1 MSLEGNTWL
10 ELRPRRQ
17 MGAADRP
24 NKPRHATAECVPGA
38 ADAALAGP
46 LVRGS
51 VPETETASPTEPL
64 PDRPRSTPAPALRAA
79 RAAPPPV
86 EEELRKQD
94 GPPEGASA
102 PAASTVPEDE
112 DRALTFE
119 QIVFK
124 YEKKIFNLILR
135 CIGDREEAEDLT
147 QETFV
152 NAYKSF
158 NAFRGECK
166 IHTWLCQIALN
177 QCKNRFR
184 QRDRRRTVEGPSLDA
199 PSGGSDE
206 ALRPLEIPD
215 WDQSPQEVLIR
226 NETYRY
232 VLKAIRSLP
241 DEYRTVIILCDLQQ
255 MSYQQ
260 IAQITSL
267 SLEAVKT
274 RIHRG
279 RLMLR
284 RKVEAY
290 LRS

>member
-1 MSLEGNTWL
+1 
-10 ELRPRRQ
+10 
-17 MGAADRP
+17 MGAERPKKQPQIAAD
-24 NKPRHATAECVPGA
+24 CLPGTG
-38 ADAALAGP
+38 DAALVSAVSP
-46 LVRGS
+46 AE
-51 VPETETASPTEPL
+51 PE
-64 PDRPRSTPAPALRAA
+64 
-79 RAAPPPV
+79 
-86 EEELRKQD
+86 KD
-94 GPPEGASA
+94 GAV
-102 PAASTVPEDE
+102 TLTPEDE
-112 DRALTFE
+112 DRGLTFE
-119 QIVFK
+119 EIISK

-135 CIGDREEAEDLT
+135 HISDREEAEDLT
-147 QETFV
+147 QETFL

-158 NAFRGECK
+158 TTFRGECK

-184 QRDRRRTVEGPSLDA
+184 QRDRRRSVEGPSLDA
-199 PSGGSDE
+199 PAGSTE
-206 ALRPLEIPD
+206 EPVRPMEIAD

-232 VLKAIRSLP
+232 VLKAIDSLP
-241 DEYRTVIILCDLQQ
+241 NEYRTVIVLCDLQQ

-260 IAQITSL
+260 IAQITGL

-284 RKVEAY
+284 RKVDAY

>member
-1 MSLEGNTWL
+1 
-10 ELRPRRQ
+10 
-17 MGAADRP
+17 MG
-24 NKPRHATAECVPGA
+24 V
-38 ADAALAGP
+38 
-46 LVRGS
+46 
-51 VPETETASPTEPL
+51 
-64 PDRPRSTPAPALRAA
+64 PDRPKNPPPLAGADYLPGPADAVLVPPVA
-79 RAAPPPV
+79 REDSSEAAPP
-86 EEELRKQD
+86 
-94 GPPEGASA
+94 
-102 PAASTVPEDE
+102 ASTLEDE
-112 DRALTFE
+112 DRGLSFE
-119 QIVFK
+119 QIISR

-135 CIGDREEAEDLT
+135 HISDREEAEDLT
-147 QETFV
+147 QETFL

-158 NAFRGECK
+158 GTFRGECK

-184 QRDRRRTVEGPSLDA
+184 QRDRRRSVEGPSLDQPTGTEDPVRA
-199 PSGGSDE
+199 M
-206 ALRPLEIPD
+206 EIAD

-232 VLKAIRSLP
+232 VLKAIDSLP
-241 DEYRTVIILCDLQQ
+241 DEYRTVIVLCDLQQ

-260 IAQITSL
+260 IAQITGL

-284 RKVEAY
+284 RKVDAY